1 MANALLL
8 PAVMAYNIPGDVA
21 KFARLAEAL
30 GEPVAGLSLR
40 EAADRSVEAVRRLSR
55 DVGMPSGLR
64 DVGVPE
70 EALEGF
76 VQGALSAA
84 RLITNNPRVPTAS
97 GVLEVYR
104 ASW

>member
-1 MANALLL
+1 
-8 PAVMAYNIPGDVA
+8 
-21 KFARLAEAL
+21 
-30 GEPVAGLSLR
+30 
-40 EAADRSVEAVRRLSR
+40 
-55 DVGMPSGLR
+55 MPSGLR

-76 VQGALSAA
+76 VQGALSAS